1 MVVLLLNEKIQQ
13 LKSENEGDA
22 PRYEIE
28 YKRHRVREFG
38 VFHLLIQ
45 PLRRV
50 LLEHGAIVFVV

>member
-38 VFHLLIQ
+38 VFHLLI
-45 PLRRV
+45 
-50 LLEHGAIVFVV
+50 